1 MILFSLFQLLSS
13 IKLKSNLPS
22 FLDKPK
28 YPNSNQSFWHRDLS
42 PQKSKW
48 DGSGFNVSKHPFKLG
63 PHEHIQH
70 KKGSPSIF
78 YLGKRPKLVA
88 LPMPTH
94 PIRLGLFGTQKMI
107 FKSIFWIKDIDL
119 STRHFTLARYEGAL
133 RKVLSRTRDRLQ
145 KSRGLAKWLKVWQ
158 NWSKLLVGI
167 FSSKTKSRI
176 LTSLTLFTGFLRT
189 LSQKITIYLAG
200 LSFVAEERT
209 ATLSSLFVCAI
220 CLYFVFDFRRLF
232 LAHIAGLR
240 TRGRRP
246 QLFYSE
252 ECPDRGTHWWLALRK
267 SPPQWMMMMII
278 TRPFA

>member
-1 MILFSLFQLLSS
+1 MIWFFFHFFSFY
-13 IKLKSNLPS
+13 LPS
-22 FLDKPK
+22 NWNQTFLRFWI
-28 YPNSNQSFWHRDLS
+28 NQNIPIPINHFGTEIYLRK
-42 PQKSKW
+42 KSKW
-48 DGSGFNVSKHPFKLG
+48 DGSGFNISKHPFKLG

-119 STRHFTLARYEGAL
+119 STGHFTLARYEGAL

-176 LTSLTLFTGFLRT
+176 LTSLPDFLGP
-189 LSQKITIYLAG
+189 K
-200 LSFVAEERT
+200 
-209 ATLSSLFVCAI
+209 
-220 CLYFVFDFRRLF
+220 
-232 LAHIAGLR
+232 
-240 TRGRRP
+240 
-246 QLFYSE
+246 
-252 ECPDRGTHWWLALRK
+252 K
-267 SPPQWMMMMII
+267 
-278 TRPFA
+278 

>member
-1 MILFSLFQLLSS
+1 MHQQAATSPTSSDTATGPQTSLHQPIQVNTAIVILLQHILVLIIIVHDMILFSLFQLLSS

-28 YPNSNQSFWHRDLS
+28 YPNPNQPFWHRDLS

-48 DGSGFNVSKHPFKLG
+48 DGSGFNISKHPFKPG

-70 KKGSPSIF
+70 EKGSPSIF

-119 STRHFTLARYEGAL
+119 STGHFTLARYEGAL

-145 KSRGLAKWLKVWQ
+145 KSRGLAK
-158 NWSKLLVGI
+158 
-167 FSSKTKSRI
+167 
-176 LTSLTLFTGFLRT
+176 
-189 LSQKITIYLAG
+189 
-200 LSFVAEERT
+200 
-209 ATLSSLFVCAI
+209 
-220 CLYFVFDFRRLF
+220 
-232 LAHIAGLR
+232 
-240 TRGRRP
+240 
-246 QLFYSE
+246 
-252 ECPDRGTHWWLALRK
+252 
-267 SPPQWMMMMII
+267 
-278 TRPFA
+278 

>member
-28 YPNSNQSFWHRDLS
+28 YPNPNQPFWHRDLS

-119 STRHFTLARYEGAL
+119 STGHFTLARYEGAL

-209 ATLSSLFVCAI
+209 ATLVPYVFTLCMCNV
-220 CLYFVFDFRRLF
+220 FVFCLWLSSFVF
-232 LAHIAGLR
+232 
-240 TRGRRP
+240 
-246 QLFYSE
+246 
-252 ECPDRGTHWWLALRK
+252 GTHSRIADERAATAAVLLRRMSGPWNSLMACIAQV
-267 SPPQWMMMMII
+267 SPAMNDDDDHH
-278 TRPFA
+278 